1 MACFSRKRKGKGKL
15 SDLPEEPE
23 EGELMAPIPFTSWPK
38 QFGKK
43 SGASALIGVRN
54 ERVVENAEM
63 RHSWF
68 AWFVCERDED
78 GCRRLYWT
86 SGTEQ
91 GRARFRDKLL
101 GLGMEAYRKLSIDP
115 DQFGFD
121 TPSVEVEEC
130 VRNVVCGVPGKFA
143 DNYDMWL
150 KSPQFERWT
159 KAKEAYP
166 WSFEWGIRTKESV
179 QQTFLDEDRPYHPMR
194 PWCSGNCLIVG
205 VRDPEHSKT
214 LGAHDVVFYVAKRML
229 SVDRWGISGREEAVK
244 EMLAFPISHPA
255 VCAPVGGII
264 DEESPTLLFP
274 WWNGGQISHWIEREL
289 ELRWKRTAN
298 GLRREPVPDDV
309 MAQYDADMHLSVEIF
324 RKHRLHLAAT
334 LLQGLA
340 FMHENKWSEYTTLVP
355 ILARSPPFN
364 AK

>member
-1 MACFSRKRKGKGKL
+1 
-15 SDLPEEPE
+15 
-23 EGELMAPIPFTSWPK
+23 
-38 QFGKK
+38 
-43 SGASALIGVRN
+43 
-54 ERVVENAEM
+54 M

-68 AWFVCERDED
+68 VWFVCERDED

-86 SGTEQ
+86 PGTEQ
-91 GRARFRDKLL
+91 GRARFCDKLL
-101 GLGMEAYRKLSIDP
+101 GLDMKAYRKLCIDP

-121 TPSVEVEEC
+121 IPSVEVEER

-179 QQTFLDEDRPYHPMR
+179 QQTFRKRAGMWDEWFRRQPELRNPGSLSWRYKMCEPITGNMFIRFNHLSQLTSMDRTTQCGHGGSR
-194 PWCSGNCLIVG
+194 NCSVVG

-255 VCAPVGGII
+255 VYMTPSQRSTY
-264 DEESPTLLFP
+264 DEEMFAKGFPTGASLPHAVHGLRL
-274 WWNGGQISHWIEREL
+274 REAL
-289 ELRWKRTAN
+289 DRMTTVNIANRIDHRRTAAYWATFFQEQLMVDPLVCQRPQEMKPRQKKHPD
-298 GLRREPVPDDV
+298 GPRE
-309 MAQYDADMHLSVEIF
+309 IG
-324 RKHRLHLAAT
+324 K
-334 LLQGLA
+334 
-340 FMHENKWSEYTTLVP
+340 NKL
-355 ILARSPPFN
+355 
-364 AK
+364 